1 MGLQYSNKLRQW
13 FPGKW
18 DWSSIVLEE
27 PLSVSSKYQEDAGL
41 QMPEPY
47 YDHRAFSNGGGASTP
62 IYHPDQHH
70 ILQTQILGFRQT
82 RGLLVITDTHL
93 IVNKVNT

>member
-1 MGLQYSNKLRQW
+1 MVLQYSNKLRQR

-27 PLSVSSKYQEDAGL
+27 PLSVSSKYQEVAGL

-47 YDHRAFSNGGGASTP
+47 YDHRAFANGGGASTP
-62 IYHPDQHH
+62 RPELKNCLFVLYLPS
-70 ILQTQILGFRQT
+70 ILVSGR
-82 RGLLVITDTHL
+82 
-93 IVNKVNT
+93 